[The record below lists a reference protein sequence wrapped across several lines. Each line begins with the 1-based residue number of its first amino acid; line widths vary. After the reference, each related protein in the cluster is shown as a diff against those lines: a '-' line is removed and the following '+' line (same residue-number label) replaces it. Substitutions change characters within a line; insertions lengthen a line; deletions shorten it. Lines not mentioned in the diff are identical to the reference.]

1 MRASRMAPNL
11 ANQLKPRG
19 HAPTRQAVRVSVS
32 DAAAFTRWLSQTLP
46 KVKAQ
51 QEKQQKEIFGLQN
64 VTPDALERLLDSPL
78 VLFIDSPTRPAHDE
92 RLLNQADLTIN
103 AITAV
108 HRRYPNL
115 TGRGL
120 TVSVKENPIDLLDID
135 FRGRLIGANSNAVI
149 ESAHASIMA
158 TLIAGAGNSG
168 PAGQGAAREARLVSH
183 SYDNLLPE
191 PDAELAKL
199 GISVQ
204 NHSYGTG
211 IENYYGLEAR
221 DYDRQANALPSLL
234 HVFSS
239 GNSGLLASPSGTYQ
253 NLPAV
258 ANLTGQFK
266 MSKNSVSVGATDALG
281 NVAPQSSRGPAYDG
295 RVKPELVAFADAGSS
310 DASALVSGMS
320 LLMQQAYRGQ
330 HNGELPSAAL
340 VKAAL
345 LNSADDIGRPE
356 VDFLSGYGQADA
368 LGAVRTL
375 LNGHYHTGSLT
386 NAQEQTYT
394 LEVPPGTEQLKL
406 TLVWGDPEA
415 AANAPQALVNDLDLE
430 LLSTAGGA
438 RWLPWVLSSYP
449 HPDSLALPARR
460 RADHLNNAEQITLRR
475 PAPGTYQLR
484 VRGFRVSNGT
494 SQSYSLAYE
503 LATGFEWLSPSLGRN
518 VQPAQ
523 PTQLRWQWA
532 GENQPAQFDFRPIG
546 QVAWQPLP
554 LQVNLTDKTTTW
566 TPPDTT
572 TLAQL
577 RCVTAGQEFISD
589 TFALAH
595 APLLRVGY
603 ACSTEAL
610 LTWPAVPGATG
621 YQVYRLGST
630 VLEPL
635 QTTTDTLLV
644 LSPTTAASLYF
655 AVAPQLAGRTIER
668 SRTINLAESG
678 LDCYI
683 RSFLPRAGIADT
695 VQLTLSLGTL
705 YQLQSIRLQRFQPA
719 SGTFE
724 TIQTLQPLGQST
736 INFIDLTAASGLN
749 QYRIWGQDAAGR
761 SFYSSVESVQLVHRG
776 QLLVF
781 PVPAVAGEPLHVAG
795 EPGQTLHL
803 RLYDPLGRLIRE
815 TTGTGALNEFPTTG
829 LRPGTYVLHAQPDVG
844 PAVARR
850 IIIL

>member
-1 MRASRMAPNL
+1 MAPNL
-11 ANQLKPRG
+11 ATQLLQRRN
-19 HAPTRQAVRVSVS
+19 ASTRQAVRVSVS
-32 DAAAFTRWLSQTLP
+32 DAATFRRWVAQALP
-46 KVKAQ
+46 KIRAQ
-51 QEKQQKEIFGLQN
+51 QEKQQKEIFALQN
-64 VTPDALERLLDSPL
+64 VAPDALERLLDSPL
-78 VLFIDSPTRPAHDE
+78 VLFIDLPSRPAHDE

-120 TVSVKENPIDLLDID
+120 TVSVKENPIDPLDID
-135 FRGRLIGANSNAVI
+135 FRGRLIGANPNAVI

-168 PAGQGAAREARLVSH
+168 PAGQGAAREARLVPH

-191 PDAELAKL
+191 ADAELAKL

-221 DYDRQANALPSLL
+221 DYDRQANALLTLL

-239 GNSGLLASPSGTYQ
+239 GNSGLLASPSGAYQ
-253 NLPAV
+253 GLPAV

-320 LLMQQAYRGQ
+320 LLAQQAYRDQ
-330 HNGELPSAAL
+330 HNGELPPAAL

-356 VDFLSGYGQADA
+356 VDFISGYGQADA

-375 LNGHYHTGSLT
+375 LDGHYYTGSLS
-386 NAQEQTYT
+386 NAQEKTYT
-394 LEVPPGTEQLKL
+394 LQVPPGTEQLKL
-406 TLVWGDPEA
+406 TLAWTDPEA
-415 AANAPQALVNDLDLE
+415 AANASQALVNDLDLE
-430 LLSTAGGA
+430 LLGPTAGA
-438 RWLPWVLSSYP
+438 KWLPWALSSYP
-449 HPDSLALPARR
+449 HPDSLTQPARR

-475 PAPGTYQLR
+475 PVPGTYQLR
-484 VRGFRVSNGT
+484 VRGFRISSGT
-494 SQSYSLAYE
+494 SQAYSVAYE
-503 LATGFEWLSPSLGRN
+503 LATGFEWLTPNLSRN
-518 VQPAQ
+518 VRPAK
-523 PTQLRWQWA
+523 PSQLRWQWA
-532 GENQPAQFDFRPIG
+532 GETQPAQVDFRPIG
-546 QVAWQPLP
+546 QSTWRRLP
-554 LQVNLTDKTTTW
+554 LQVDLTAQTTTW

-577 RCVTAGQEFISD
+577 RCVTAGREFISD
-589 TFALAH
+589 TFALAPS
-595 APLLRVGY
+595 PLLRVGY
-603 ACSTEAL
+603 ACPTEAL
-610 LTWPAVPGATG
+610 LTWPPVPGATG
-621 YQVYRLGST
+621 YQVYRLGTT

-635 QTTTDTLLV
+635 QATTDTLLT
-644 LSPTTAASLYF
+644 LSPATAAALYF
-655 AVAPQLAGRTIER
+655 AVAPQLAGQNIER

-678 LDCYI
+678 LNCYI
-683 RSFLPRAGIADT
+683 RSFLPRAGVADT
-695 VQLTLSLGTL
+695 IQLTLSLGTL
-705 YQLQSIRLQRFQPA
+705 YQLQSIRLQRLQPA
-719 SGTFE
+719 TGTFQ
-724 TIQTLQPLGQST
+724 TIQTLQPVGQAT
-736 INFIDLTAASGLN
+736 INFVDLTASAGLN

-761 SFYSSVESVQLVHRG
+761 GFYSSVESVQLVHRG

-795 EPGQTLHL
+795 EPGQPLHM

-815 TTGTGALNEFPTTG
+815 ATGNGALNEFPTTG
-829 LRPGTYVLHAQPDVG
+829 LRPGTYVLHAQPENG

-850 IIIL
+850 IIVL